1 MKTVKK
7 FRQLL
12 VSVIIPVFNGTPYLE
27 ETVQSVQKST
37 FRNFEILL
45 IDDGSKDESKILCK
59 TLEKKYK
66 NIRFFAFPKNK
77 GLGRVLNFALQKA
90 RGKFICRLNQDDKM
104 LPYRLKMQTD
114 YFKKHKNTV
123 ALGSYIKIFDKNNKT
138 EVVKYLKTDKEIKEI
153 WHIVGPFYDSSVMYR
168 KDTAL
173 RVGGYDQDFWP
184 ADDTHLFY
192 RLGLMGKLANIDRP
206 LVEVR
211 FHDQAASIKHF
222 RTLALS
228 TYKMHM
234 WADKNVGKASL
245 PIRLFWFA
253 ELIAG
258 ILLPPHL
265 NWFVYRIIKKI
276 VNGYEE
282 TKSFLTKN
290 LVKSSIAKKVRN
302 QPKRLSLSG
311 VYNK

>member
-1 MKTVKK
+1 MQRKNK
-7 FRQLL
+7 QPL

-59 TLEKKYK
+59 TLEKKFK
-66 NIRFFAFPKNK
+66 NIRFYAFPRNK
-77 GLGRVLNFALQKA
+77 GLGRVLNFALRQA
-90 RGKFICRLNQDDKM
+90 QGKLICRLNQDDLM

-114 YFKKHKNTV
+114 YFKTHKNTV

-138 EVVKYLKTDKEIKEI
+138 EIIKYLKTDKEIKEI
-153 WHIVGPFYDSSVMYR
+153 WQIVGPFYDSSVMYK
-168 KDTAL
+168 KDVAL
-173 RVGGYDQDFWP
+173 KAGGYDQDFWP

-192 RLGLMGKLANIDRP
+192 RLGMRGKLANIPRP

-234 WADKNVGKASL
+234 WADKNLGKAPL
-245 PIRLFWFA
+245 PIHLFWFA

-276 VNGYEE
+276 VNAYEE
-282 TKSFLTKN
+282 TKFLLTRSLRKN
-290 LVKSSIAKKVRN
+290 SIAKKVKT

-311 VYNK
+311 VYDK